1 MIRYSS
7 DQLKKFNSPKLKLSQ
22 YAWEDCKK
30 YGLVSGTKRGIR
42 SGKWFKR
49 PKLQFESS
57 KQKSAQ
63 NNSFSFGY
71 INARSVKNKTLII
84 NDFVTENNFDA
95 FLLSETWLCEL
106 GTEVEINELTP
117 PGYSFIHCPRPS
129 GNYGGVGI
137 LYRSSLN
144 LVRVQNIGSF
154 ETFEYLVVR
163 INLSKE
169 SIFLICIYRPP
180 PSDKNNLSTKKFHE
194 EFSDFLD
201 AFVAKDKYILIGDIN
216 IHFNNKSDSNTK
228 KLLDT
233 LDSRNLKQW
242 IDVPTHIAGNTLDW
256 LISHVNADTYVKSI
270 NVKDCLISDHF
281 VVSILTELDK
291 QKFDKK
297 YIECRNLK
305 GIDIEKFNDDLLNSE
320 LLIQP
325 PDDLNTLANLYDKT
339 VSELINKHAPLKR
352 KLVVERD
359 SCEFFDENLKEAKR
373 LRRESESCFRESG
386 SSEDKSTY
394 RFYNNRYNDLLK
406 VTRAKHIQ
414 DKLDSATKDPK
425 KTYNIV
431 NSLLGK
437 ETSSPVLPN
446 VDEQTAAQ
454 TLSSYFVDK
463 IKLISDNLE
472 SSAGDLINENLDYS
486 NSTSPDINFPNFDL
500 IDENCL
506 RKIITK
512 SKKTSCLLDP
522 APTKFILN
530 FLDIL
535 IPILLLIINKSLQS
549 GCVPDS
555 FKKAVVRPLLKKS
568 TLDPLICKN
577 YRPVSNLSYL
587 SKLLE
592 RVVADQFVNHLNSN
606 SILDKY
612 QSAYRTGHSTE
623 TALLK
628 VLNDALIDINSG
640 QLVLLVLLDLSAA
653 FDTIN
658 HQLLLRRLKSS
669 SGINETAL
677 LWFESYL
684 TNRSQTVLVGSS
696 FSDSSGLECGVPQG
710 SVLGPILFSI
720 YTSDLGRLIE
730 SFDIGRQFFADDSQL
745 INSFKP
751 DPDIVKSVVEN
762 LERCC
767 DEIKKWMTLNRL
779 KLNDDKTEAIL
790 LGPKERRNS
799 VNLNSIR
806 IGESEIEIVEKVRD
820 LGLIIDAN
828 LSMSA
833 HVSHIIK
840 TSYFHLRRLGK
851 IRNLLSTKLANA
863 IAVATVTS
871 RLDYCNCC
879 LWGITSDELNRLQ
892 KLQNSTARIVSK
904 SKLYDHITPVLEK
917 LHWLPVKK
925 RIDFKILCITYQCI
939 YGNAPI
945 YLKECIPRYT
955 PVRSLRSSGQVLLK
969 LPSVDDTNKV
979 RYGKRSFQNS
989 APKLWNSLPAEIRS
1003 SKNISTFK
1011 KNLKTYLFS
1020 LD

>member
-1 MIRYSS
+1 M
-7 DQLKKFNSPKLKLSQ
+7 
-22 YAWEDCKK
+22 
-30 YGLVSGTKRGIR
+30 
-42 SGKWFKR
+42 
-49 PKLQFESS
+49 
-57 KQKSAQ
+57 
-63 NNSFSFGY
+63 
-71 INARSVKNKTLII
+71 
-84 NDFVTENNFDA
+84 
-95 FLLSETWLCEL
+95 
-106 GTEVEINELTP
+106 
-117 PGYSFIHCPRPS
+117 
-129 GNYGGVGI
+129 
-137 LYRSSLN
+137 
-144 LVRVQNIGSF
+144 
-154 ETFEYLVVR
+154 
-163 INLSKE
+163 
-169 SIFLICIYRPP
+169 
-180 PSDKNNLSTKKFHE
+180 
-194 EFSDFLD
+194 
-201 AFVAKDKYILIGDIN
+201 
-216 IHFNNKSDSNTK
+216 
-228 KLLDT
+228 
-233 LDSRNLKQW
+233 
-242 IDVPTHIAGNTLDW
+242 
-256 LISHVNADTYVKSI
+256 
-270 NVKDCLISDHF
+270 
-281 VVSILTELDK
+281 
-291 QKFDKK
+291 
-297 YIECRNLK
+297 
-305 GIDIEKFNDDLLNSE
+305 
-320 LLIQP
+320 
-325 PDDLNTLANLYDKT
+325 
-339 VSELINKHAPLKR
+339 
-352 KLVVERD
+352 
-359 SCEFFDENLKEAKR
+359 
-373 LRRESESCFRESG
+373 
-386 SSEDKSTY
+386 
-394 RFYNNRYNDLLK
+394 
-406 VTRAKHIQ
+406 
-414 DKLDSATKDPK
+414 
-425 KTYNIV
+425 
-431 NSLLGK
+431 
-437 ETSSPVLPN
+437 
-446 VDEQTAAQ
+446 
-454 TLSSYFVDK
+454 
-463 IKLISDNLE
+463 
-472 SSAGDLINENLDYS
+472 
-486 NSTSPDINFPNFDL
+486 
-500 IDENCL
+500 
-506 RKIITK
+506 
-512 SKKTSCLLDP
+512 
-522 APTKFILN
+522 
-530 FLDIL
+530 
-535 IPILLLIINKSLQS
+535 
-549 GCVPDS
+549 
-555 FKKAVVRPLLKKS
+555 
-568 TLDPLICKN
+568 
-577 YRPVSNLSYL
+577 
-587 SKLLE
+587 
-592 RVVADQFVNHLNSN
+592 NSN

-640 QLVLLVLLDLSAA
+640 QLVLLVLIDLSAA

-979 RYGKRSFQNS
+979 KYGKRSFQNS